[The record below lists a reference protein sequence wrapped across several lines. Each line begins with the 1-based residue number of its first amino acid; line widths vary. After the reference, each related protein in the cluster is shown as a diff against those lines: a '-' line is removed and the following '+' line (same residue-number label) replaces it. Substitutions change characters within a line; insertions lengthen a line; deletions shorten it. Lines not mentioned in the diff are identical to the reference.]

1 MIKNLYLNIP
11 QSTLYRI
18 RISLCTQSSI
28 EPHSLASHFQ
38 TERSIYRI
46 VYLFLRLG
54 LLLSLICHHFFSCSF
69 QFLSSELLK
78 VFFKNCCD
86 LVPPCLCICP
96 FNDIIVTA
104 ATWKIFIHLPKL
116 CTASTSFKIPQY
128 ISPPTSNKDYTA
140 KKMRHLHPS
149 KLLLPKIQQG
159 VLLVYLFHLLGAS

>member
-1 MIKNLYLNIP
+1 MLNINLEVIYNNKSFIGFIHKLNEKSYTYIPYKIIWGQMIKNLYLNIP

-28 EPHSLASHFQ
+28 EPRSLASHFK

-54 LLLSLICHHFFSCSF
+54 LLLSLICHHFSCSF

-104 ATWKIFIHLPKL
+104 AT
-116 CTASTSFKIPQY
+116 
-128 ISPPTSNKDYTA
+128 
-140 KKMRHLHPS
+140 
-149 KLLLPKIQQG
+149 
-159 VLLVYLFHLLGAS
+159 